1 MTSRCDSLLQN
12 GTLTAKDLSCSLVAA
27 VLYLPIVGMAT
38 SAALVQSRTRN
49 EQQNECDISVACG
62 NKKDTVHNTCKQRLD
77 TASEQFP
84 SNACNMTVPK
94 RPRAE

>member
-38 SAALVQSRTRN
+38 SAALVQSRT
-49 EQQNECDISVACG
+49 S
-62 NKKDTVHNTCKQRLD
+62 
-77 TASEQFP
+77 
-84 SNACNMTVPK
+84 K
-94 RPRAE
+94 RAAKRV